1 MRVVVCP
8 DKLRGSLTAAQA
20 AEAIALGLGDAG
32 VDDVVTIPMADG
44 GEGTL
49 DVLLAA
55 TGGERRTCRTV
66 DALGGPVT
74 ADWGVLPDGTAVV
87 EAATSI
93 GLALLG
99 TARDPVGASSAGLGA
114 VVAAALEARPQRLLV
129 AVGGSA
135 TTDGGLGCLDAI
147 GWDLRGVPTTVAT
160 DVTTTF
166 VAAAV
171 TYAPQKGADAAQVAA
186 LTARLERLAERYAR
200 EHRDVREVPG
210 AGAAGGL
217 AGGLATIGAELRPGF
232 DVVAATVGL
241 PQLVAAADAVV
252 TAEGRLDATSLD
264 GKVVGGVLL
273 LAGPDTRAAVL
284 AGAADDDT
292 AALLRADGVTVR
304 TLRELAT
311 DDEESFSDA
320 ARLLRRA
327 AAAAATEI
335 RGPAQSGR
343 GTDAPAGPA
352 TPA

>member
-1 MRVVVCP
+1 VRVVVCP
-8 DKLRGSLTAAQA
+8 DKLRGSLSAAGAVAAITA
-20 AEAIALGLGDAG
+20 GLTDAG
-32 VDDVVTIPMADG
+32 VSDVLGVPMADG

-114 VVAAALEARPQRLLV
+114 VVTAALDSQPRQLLV

-166 VAAAV
+166 VAAAA

-186 LTARLERLAERYAR
+186 LTARLERLADRYAR
-200 EHRDVREVPG
+200 EHRDVREMPG
-210 AGAAGGL
+210 SGAAGGL
-217 AGGLATIGAELRPGF
+217 AGGLAAIGAELRPGF

-241 PQLVAAADAVV
+241 PQLVAPADAVL

-264 GKVVGGVLL
+264 GKVVGGVLH
-273 LAGPDTRAAVL
+273 LAGRGRRVAVL
-284 AGAADDDT
+284 AGTADDDT
-292 AALLRADGVTVR
+292 ASRLRADGVTVR

-311 DDEESFSDA
+311 DEEESFRDA
-320 ARLLRRA
+320 GRLLRLA
-327 AAAAATEI
+327 AAAAAAEV
-335 RGPAQSGR
+335 RGPAPPVH